1 MTLVVGLTGG
11 IGSGKSA
18 VADLFAAVGV
28 PVVDTDALA
37 HALTRPGQP
46 GHAAVTAAFGPAV
59 LAPDGTLDRAALRRA
74 VFADPAARARLEA
87 ALHPLIRGEARQ
99 AIAAWTAPWG
109 LVVVPLLFE
118 RGGFDGVVDRT
129 IVVDCPEDEQ
139 LRRVVARSGLTA
151 AEVRAIMATQLPRA
165 ERLARADDVIDNA
178 GPRSALAPQV
188 AALDARYRVLGAAAA
203 ERGAP
208 AELAPAA
215 RCGRMTA

>member
-139 LRRVVARSGLTA
+139 LHRVVARSGLTA

-188 AALDARYRVLGAAAA
+188 AALDARYRVPGAATAGAERPRSLRLPRDAA
-203 ERGAP
+203 E
-208 AELAPAA
+208 
-215 RCGRMTA
+215 